1 MAKREY
7 AAVYGT
13 SRVPTWFK
21 QEQDVASARRSNRT
35 ASFDGVVNV
44 LTDEYGATKRSC
56 YYEDE
61 AQGGKFEVPH
71 RRVLINPAWEGED
84 ALDDA
89 PQNHAAWT
97 TVSDEYA
104 PVDADDALG
113 IIPAVASDFGYDDLY
128 GVVDAYRN
136 GGEVVAEI
144 VLDDLRVEYEDTEYV
159 LGFEAGYDHYGSTSV
174 WARLLAYNTETG
186 ACLRHLS
193 DRMTCRHRGEDIVE
207 RVRPWYENLLEK
219 AERLGDRMY
228 EVVAEADAHEID
240 IRALPFDMQ
249 TWFSAPGYPD
259 SYAEDAAARL
269 PDIEAR
275 DEGDDF
281 PYEVYVGSSDE
292 TNDIRVSMPVAEDEL
307 GELVCTALNLLAS
320 NVDDERKAEAAE
332 NALDMFMYGEVDFG
346 EIHGATTYGVDEE
359 GEAEIQITAG
369 SSKVRARIPDDEI
382 GDALA
387 RKIEQARD
395 ELEGY
400 DAGDL

>member
-21 QEQDVASARRSNRT
+21 QEQDVASARRSNRL
-35 ASFDGVVNV
+35 ASFDGVVDT

-113 IIPAVASDFGYDDLY
+113 IIPDVASDFGYDDLY

-193 DRMTCRHRGEDIVE
+193 ERMTCRHRGENIVE

-219 AERLGDRMY
+219 AERLGDKMY

-240 IRALPFDMQ
+240 IHALPFDMQ
-249 TWFSAPGYPD
+249 TWFSALGYPD

-269 PDIEAR
+269 PEGENPSALDVYASITTTLTREYDGKKIGRAIKKHAGRANEILFAPDAVERDVLDTLLEGYGSQSQLDAFEEGEDMNEDEVESVRARYDTLDEGVDAFNSFKERVRHIIENTEDEVDE
-275 DEGDDF
+275 DEGD
-281 PYEVYVGSSDE
+281 
-292 TNDIRVSMPVAEDEL
+292 
-307 GELVCTALNLLAS
+307 
-320 NVDDERKAEAAE
+320 AE
-332 NALDMFMYGEVDFG
+332 NDKQ
-346 EIHGATTYGVDEE
+346 TT
-359 GEAEIQITAG
+359 TAG
-369 SSKVRARIPDDEI
+369 
-382 GDALA
+382 GN
-387 RKIEQARD
+387 
-395 ELEGY
+395 
-400 DAGDL
+400 